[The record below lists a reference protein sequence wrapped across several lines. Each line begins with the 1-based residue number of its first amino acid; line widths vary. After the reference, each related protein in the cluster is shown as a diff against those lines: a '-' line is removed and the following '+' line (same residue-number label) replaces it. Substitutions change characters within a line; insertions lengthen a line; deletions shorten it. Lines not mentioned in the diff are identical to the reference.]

1 MKITVNDERIRDL
14 HMKLGDQGEAFFV
27 EEIAVEED
35 ERIPP
40 RLITSPLPSRPDTPT
55 EKAKDTIKTIE

>member
-1 MKITVNDERIRDL
+1 MNDERIRDL

-27 EEIAVEED
+27 QEVPLEAD
-35 ERIPP
+35 DDIPM

-55 EKAKDTIKTIE
+55 DKASMLTTEKQKSVE